1 MDLPSPSL
9 PPTLFCIDD
18 SPQALGPRNSD
29 RGNAAWPYQGT
40 ISPSA
45 VSSCFRAYSA
55 MLERSPVVGGMN
67 A

>member
-29 RGNAAWPYQGT
+29 RGNAACHIKERFPHLPFILFSGVFRDARAD
-40 ISPSA
+40 PA
-45 VSSCFRAYSA
+45 VG
-55 MLERSPVVGGMN
+55 E
-67 A
+67 